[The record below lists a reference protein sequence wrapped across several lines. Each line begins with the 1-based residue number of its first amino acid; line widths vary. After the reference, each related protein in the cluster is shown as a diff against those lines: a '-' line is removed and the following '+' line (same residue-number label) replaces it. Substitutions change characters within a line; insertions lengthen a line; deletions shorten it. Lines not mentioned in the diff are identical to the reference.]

1 MRNAVSRRLTLLTL
15 LLVLLA
21 PLLTAFSPERQAASE
36 IDLAVSAGYGG
47 YYRREQWTPLRV
59 SVANPGDDFSGVIRV
74 RADSASGVAET
85 EYRTPLE
92 LPRGSRKQ
100 VFVYISLE
108 TYSRALYVELVDRAG
123 QVVARRS
130 ASLRMAGREDL
141 VYVVVTESALG
152 AVDMT
157 ARTPGTGA
165 VYQASWRVE
174 HVPAMA
180 EALLGVDVLLVHDAD
195 TGALSAE
202 QTAAIERWVLA
213 GGHLIVAG
221 GDAWQRTTAGL
232 GALLP
237 VEPRGT
243 VVLESLA
250 PLAAYLRLP
259 GDSLTARATAVTGT
273 LKPGT
278 RALVAQGDVPLL
290 ARREAGAGV
299 VDFLAVDPNAEP
311 LRSWVGKGELWYALV
326 ASIGQQPSWSS
337 GFRNW
342 TTAREATLTLF
353 RTVLPGFGQMSLFLL
368 AYIALIG
375 PVNYLVLRWLNRREW
390 AWVTIPGLVLLFSA
404 LAYNLGFNLRGS
416 EPTVNRLAVV
426 RVWPGEEQAQ
436 VRGLIGVQSSRRDT
450 YDLAV
455 ERGYALRTLP
465 EVGLGLDVA
474 AALSQETRYSASSV
488 LIDAGTIASFA
499 VDGFTTAPQVSGAA
513 TWTLASGQAPR
524 IAGTVTNQSGETL
537 RDAVLLI
544 KGESRF
550 LGDLA
555 PGSTT
560 SFDIAIGPQDPG
572 PLVLGSPLPQQALF
586 MMPPWQFARSVPGWC
601 FDYRGIPLTMA
612 DVMRGEPFA
621 CASTG
626 VSEHQQEIRRR
637 YRLLASLA
645 VDYDL
650 SGGRD
655 MGAYLFAWTD
665 MPLVGVEMPGVSA
678 KFEDTTLV
686 IVELPVTVEATSD
699 AIEVPP
705 GLTTWAVADTDDPRT
720 QIDITPDSF
729 EVYPEMFA
737 VFQFMP
743 MPGARLSRVDVLD
756 ILFEGRGA
764 LRVEL
769 WDWAAQNW
777 VEVTL
782 DEQST
787 TTTIAPA
794 ARFAGPENAVKVRIS
809 PAEGLA
815 YNNVEYVRVA
825 YRGQLAR

>member
-1 MRNAVSRRLTLLTL
+1 MRNTLSRPLTLLTVL
-15 LLVLLA
+15 LALLA
-21 PLLTAFSPERQAASE
+21 PLLTAFSQERQAGAE
-36 IDLAVSAGYGG
+36 IDLAISAGYGG
-47 YYRREQWTPLRV
+47 YYRREQWMPLRV
-59 SVANPGDDFSGVIRV
+59 SVANRGDDFSGVIRV
-74 RADSASGVAET
+74 RGDSASGIGQT
-85 EYRTPLE
+85 DYRTPLE

-100 VFVYISLE
+100 VFVYLSLE
-108 TYSRALYVELVDRAG
+108 TYSRALNVELVDRAG

-130 ASLRMAGREDL
+130 ASLRMVGREDL
-141 VYVVVTESALG
+141 LYIAVTESALG
-152 AVDMT
+152 AADMT

-165 VYQASWRVE
+165 AYQTTWRVE
-174 HVPAMA
+174 NLPAMA

-202 QTAAIERWVLA
+202 QIAAIEGWVLA

-250 PLAAYLRLP
+250 ALAEYLGLAA
-259 GDSLTARATAVTGT
+259 DSLTARAIAVTGA
-273 LKPGT
+273 LKPGA
-278 RALVAQGDVPLL
+278 RALVEQGDVPLL
-290 ARREAGAGV
+290 ARHQVGAGM
-299 VDFLAVDPNAEP
+299 VDFLAVEPNAEP
-311 LRSWVGKGELWYALV
+311 LRSWSGRGELWYALI
-326 ASIGQQPSWSS
+326 ASAGQRPSWSS

-353 RTVLPGFGQMSLFLL
+353 HTVLPGFGQMSLFLL
-368 AYIALIG
+368 AYVVLIG
-375 PVNYLVLRWLNRREW
+375 PANYFVLRWLNRREW
-390 AWVTIPGLVLLFSA
+390 AWVTIPGLVLLFSV

-416 EPTVNRLAVV
+416 EPTVNRLTVV

-436 VRGLIGVQSSRRDT
+436 VKGLIGVQSSRRGT
-450 YDLAV
+450 YDLVV

-474 AALSQETRYSASSV
+474 ATLNQETRYSASSV
-488 LIDAGTIASFA
+488 LIDAGTVASFA
-499 VDGFTTAPQVSGAA
+499 VDGFTTAPQVGGEA
-513 TWTLASGQAPR
+513 TWTLASGLAPR
-524 IAGTVTNQSGETL
+524 ITGAVTNQSGETL

-560 SFDIAIGPQDPG
+560 TFDIAIGPQDPG
-572 PLVLGSPLPQQALF
+572 PLVLGSPLPQQALYTR
-586 MMPPWQFARSVPGWC
+586 PSWQFARSVPGWC
-601 FDYRGIPLTMA
+601 FDYRGLPLTMA

-626 VSEHQQEIRRR
+626 VSERQQEIRRR

-645 VDYDL
+645 VDHDL
-650 SGGRD
+650 SGGRG

-665 MPLVGVEMPGVSA
+665 TPLVGVEMPGVSA
-678 KFEDTTLV
+678 KFEDTTLL
-686 IVELPVTVEATSD
+686 IVELPVTVEAAGD
-699 AIEVPP
+699 VVEVPP
-705 GLTTWAVADTDDPRT
+705 SLTTWALADTDDPRT
-720 QIDITPDSF
+720 QLDITPDSF
-729 EVYPEMFA
+729 DVYPDIFA

-743 MPGARLSRVDVLD
+743 MPGARLSRVDALD
-756 ILFEGRGA
+756 VLFEGQGE

-769 WDWAAQNW
+769 WDWVAQDW

-782 DEQST
+782 DEQSA
-787 TTTIAPA
+787 TTTIASA

-809 PAEGLA
+809 PTGGLA
-815 YNNVEYVRVA
+815 YNNVRYVRVV
-825 YRGQLAR
+825 YRGRMDR